1 MFREEVVSGN
11 LMGGPAGVRTGQPE
25 GNGVRVQF
33 CLVPDR
39 PDVQMDVGSTLL
51 IAVIKQKSKG
61 IFTGDDVT
69 GVPLARKAVISMSK

>member
-1 MFREEVVSGN
+1 M
-11 LMGGPAGVRTGQPE
+11 
-25 GNGVRVQF
+25 QF